1 MSGILLFGAVFI
13 ILVGVMCCL
22 KMGSVA
28 DESSEADES
37 GVAD

>member
-22 KMGSVA
+22 KMGS
-28 DESSEADES
+28 DEDDRGGYA
-37 GVAD
+37 